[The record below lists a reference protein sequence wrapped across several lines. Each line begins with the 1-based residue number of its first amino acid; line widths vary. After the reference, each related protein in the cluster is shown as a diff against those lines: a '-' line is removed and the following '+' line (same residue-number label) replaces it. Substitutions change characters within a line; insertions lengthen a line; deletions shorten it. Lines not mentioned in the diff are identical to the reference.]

1 MDKYNALKSKFD
13 NREKI
18 VGTTMTIMNN
28 SLILE
33 KMAGREDI
41 DYILFDTE
49 HGVFDAQN
57 LVPLL
62 QTMRLLKV
70 PSFVRVQD
78 AEYHLVAKLVDMGAD
93 GIMIPRTETLEQLR
107 TAVDGLLFAPDGRKG
122 MGGCGQFRAGEKFA
136 DFKNTRFLL
145 PQIESPE
152 GIKNLPAML
161 EGYGEYISAVI
172 IGPYDMSVMVG
183 TPANIG
189 SDEMNKAVQEVF
201 DICKKYNKS
210 CGIFCDDEV
219 LAQKYRDMGCNVLWT
234 ATDKDFFLRGYNQE
248 MDVLANIK

>member
-1 MDKYNALKSKFD
+1 MDKYQLLKSKFD
-13 NREKI
+13 NMEKI
-18 VGTTMTIMNN
+18 VGSTMTIMRN

-33 KMAGREDI
+33 KMAAREDL

-62 QTMRLLKV
+62 QTMRLLKT
-70 PSFVRVQD
+70 PALVRVQD
-78 AEYHLVAKLVDMGAD
+78 AEYHLVAKLIDMGAD

-107 TAVDGLLFAPDGRKG
+107 TAIDGLLFAPYGKKG

-152 GIKNLPAML
+152 GIKNLPSML
-161 EGYGEYISAVI
+161 ETYGEYISAII

-183 TPANIG
+183 TPANIA
-189 SDEMNKAVQEVF
+189 SEEMNKAIQEVF
-201 DICKKYNKS
+201 DICKKYKKS
-210 CGIFCDDEV
+210 CGIFCDNEV
-219 LAQKYRDMGCNVLWT
+219 LAKKYRAMGANVLWM
-234 ATDKDFFLRGYNQE
+234 AVDRDYYMRGFNEMIDGVKDL
-248 MDVLANIK
+248 

>member
-1 MDKYNALKSKFD
+1 MDRYNLLKTKFD
-13 NREKI
+13 KKEKI
-18 VGTTMTIMNN
+18 VGTTMTMIGS

-49 HGVFDAQN
+49 HGIFDAQN

-62 QTMRLLKV
+62 QTMRLLKI

-78 AEYHLVAKLVDMGAD
+78 AEYHLVAKLIDMGAD
-93 GIMIPRTETLEQLR
+93 GIMIPRTETLQQLR
-107 TAVDGLLFAPDGRKG
+107 TAIDGLLFAPDGRKG
-122 MGGCGQFRAGEKFA
+122 MGGCGQFRPGEKFT

-161 EGYGEYISAVI
+161 ETYG
-172 IGPYDMSVMVG
+172 MSVMVG

-189 SDEMNKAVQEVF
+189 SEAMDKAVQEVF

-210 CGIFCDDEV
+210 CGIFCDNEI
-219 LAQKYRDMGCNVLWT
+219 LAKKYRDMGANVLWM
-234 ATDKDFFLRGYNQE
+234 AVDRDYYMRGLNAMLDGVKE
-248 MDVLANIK
+248 L

>member
-107 TAVDGLLFAPDGRKG
+107 TAVDGLLFAPD
-122 MGGCGQFRAGEKFA
+122 
-136 DFKNTRFLL
+136 
-145 PQIESPE
+145 
-152 GIKNLPAML
+152 
-161 EGYGEYISAVI
+161 
-172 IGPYDMSVMVG
+172 
-183 TPANIG
+183 
-189 SDEMNKAVQEVF
+189 
-201 DICKKYNKS
+201 
-210 CGIFCDDEV
+210 
-219 LAQKYRDMGCNVLWT
+219 
-234 ATDKDFFLRGYNQE
+234 
-248 MDVLANIK
+248 